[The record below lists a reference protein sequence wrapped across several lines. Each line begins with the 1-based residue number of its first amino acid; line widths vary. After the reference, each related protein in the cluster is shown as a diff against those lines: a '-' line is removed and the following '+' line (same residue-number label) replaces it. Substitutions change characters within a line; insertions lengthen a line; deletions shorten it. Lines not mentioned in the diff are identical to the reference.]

1 MGDVVDEGVEMGEGE
16 ATARRCSLLGRLF
29 FSWFD
34 RYVAKGKAKALTAD
48 DIPVLEE
55 EFRYASEC
63 GDYEHPDQT
72 AK

>member
-1 MGDVVDEGVEMGEGE
+1 MVGGGDEGE
-16 ATARRCSLLGRLF
+16 AAARRGSLAGRLL

-48 DIPVLEE
+48 EIPVLEE

-63 GDYEHPDQT
+63 EGKYSERTHG
-72 AK
+72 KYSCC